1 MIEEFFANNP
11 IINYPIINSFTS
23 IKKKEFDQHEK
34 FDFNKFISVKTLN
47 MANTCSL
54 IQ

>member
-1 MIEEFFANNP
+1 MIEEFLANNP
-11 IINYPIINSFTS
+11 IINSCTS
-23 IKKKEFDQHEK
+23 TKKTKFDQHEK
-34 FDFNKFISVKTLN
+34 FDFNEFISVKTLN